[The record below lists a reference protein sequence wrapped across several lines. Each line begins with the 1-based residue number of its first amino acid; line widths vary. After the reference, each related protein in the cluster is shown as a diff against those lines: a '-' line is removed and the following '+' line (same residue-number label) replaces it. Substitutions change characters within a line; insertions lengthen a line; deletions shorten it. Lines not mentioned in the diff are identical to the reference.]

1 MKTKQ
6 IKSKIRIKKPQIKG
20 ITTAIFVL
28 TPKKPNSAL
37 RKVAKVKIN
46 YYIPGMKK
54 DNTVLAYIPAENHTL
69 AIHNIVLLIPK
80 RVKDLPGVKYRILRG
95 KYDCKPPTHRKNKR
109 SLYGVK
115 KS

>member
-1 MKTKQ
+1 MKKN
-6 IKSKIRIKKPQIKG
+6 IKNKLKKPQIKG

-37 RKVAKVKIN
+37 RKVAKVKVN
-46 YYIPGMKK
+46 YYIPGLKK
-54 DNTVLAYIPAENHTL
+54 DNTIIAYIPGENHSL

-80 RVKDLPGVKYRILRG
+80 RVKDLPGVNYRIIRG
-95 KYDCKPPTHRKNKR
+95 KYDCKPPVRNKRR

-115 KS
+115 RNK